1 MMIEV
6 PNRHEKKTAFHT
18 AYIYTQRAPRRP
30 CLAAS
35 HPGLAVPA
43 SHTRTLSPTTHMAG
57 SPNDH
62 PKLATLDEVSGA
74 GVSPDAVRICT
85 SLDFRLV
92 KDVKSCRLSPNSL
105 TSCLARSMRCL
116 LVFNKC
122 V

>member
-57 SPNDH
+57 FPNGH
-62 PKLATLDEVSGA
+62 LKLVTLDEVTTSAGWTASAIAMATAMASAAAPQLWVLQCMYLAGA
-74 GVSPDAVRICT
+74 PRE
-85 SLDFRLV
+85 
-92 KDVKSCRLSPNSL
+92 
-105 TSCLARSMRCL
+105 
-116 LVFNKC
+116 
-122 V
+122 